1 MTVGAN
7 LKVLRQRAGLTQKQ
21 LADASGMQLTQISR
35 IENNDTDPKAST
47 LIKIMA
53 ALKCSADD
61 LFNAPSESSQ
71 VPLEEFIDSIDIRAG
86 IEMKTVVLLW
96 RYLDNHKEF
105 LSKLQSVYKDDP
117 HPHAELIKRMT
128 AES

>member
-47 LIKIMA
+47 LGKIIQ
-53 ALKCSADD
+53 ALGCTAND
-61 LFNAPSESSQ
+61 LFNKPTES
-71 VPLEEFIDSIDIRAG
+71 
-86 IEMKTVVLLW
+86 MVL
-96 RYLDNHKEF
+96 R
-105 LSKLQSVYKDDP
+105 
-117 HPHAELIKRMT
+117 IK
-128 AES
+128 S